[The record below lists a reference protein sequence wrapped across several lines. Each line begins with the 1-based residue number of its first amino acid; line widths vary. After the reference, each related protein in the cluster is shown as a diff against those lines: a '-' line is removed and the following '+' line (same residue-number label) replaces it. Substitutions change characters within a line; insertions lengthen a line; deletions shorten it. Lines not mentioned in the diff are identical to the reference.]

1 MYFICKKAD
10 RQETAP
16 EKDHRD
22 GTAAAGS
29 TCSPTAPHG
38 VLGGTV
44 GGMPRRMRARDR
56 RASGG
61 GVPSLWSFSGACNP
75 VQPCY
80 IIL

>member
-1 MYFICKKAD
+1 M
-10 RQETAP
+10 ETAP

-44 GGMPRRMRARDR
+44 GEHAPPDARRTGARPAGGAVPAVFFPGLAILSNRA
-56 RASGG
+56 
-61 GVPSLWSFSGACNP
+61 
-75 VQPCY
+75 
-80 IIL
+80 ILSS